1 MMSITSIALIA
12 SAKGITLLSSLP
24 PAAISNA
31 TASASQK
38 EPQPPCQSNF
48 TVAFAV
54 DSSRAGLS
62 GLEQPPF
69 EKTVEE
75 SGIDGAD
82 PSTII

>member
-12 SAKGITLLSSLP
+12 SAKGITLFSSP
-24 PAAISNA
+24 
-31 TASASQK
+31 SQK

-54 DSSRAGLS
+54 DSSPAGLS

-75 SGIDGAD
+75 SGIDDAD